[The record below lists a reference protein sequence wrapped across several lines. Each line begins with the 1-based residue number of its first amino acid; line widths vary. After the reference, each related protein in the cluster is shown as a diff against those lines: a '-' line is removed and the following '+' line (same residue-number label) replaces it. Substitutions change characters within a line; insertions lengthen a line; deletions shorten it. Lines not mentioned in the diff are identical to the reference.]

1 MTSSPRKNRPSRPKD
16 RGGRGAGKQTEKP
29 IQKETSCLI
38 PGFHGVKEALLQD
51 RIRIQKILIAEGKA
65 SGRTEEILSLAEK
78 AHVPVVYLK
87 RAEMEALLPDLV
99 HQGIAA
105 LSEEFAYTDLP
116 LLGEISLRPEGNG
129 LLMAADHIT
138 DEGNLGALM
147 RTALFFGADGLIV
160 PKDRAAGIGL
170 GTMKR
175 SSGAQMH
182 LPVSRVVN
190 MGRALDFL
198 KDKGFWIIG
207 AAEDGPVTL
216 YDFDWNRNLILVLG
230 SEQTGL
236 SQTVLKRC
244 HQVVNIPSAGKMAS
258 LNVSVAGGVLL
269 SEIWRQRRSPSSRP
283 SAGSDQRKNFSHEVS
298 RRDAEAQKIKKL

>member
-1 MTSSPRKNRPSRPKD
+1 MTSSPQRNRPLRSPRIVD
-16 RGGRGAGKQTEKP
+16 ARAVGKKLERP
-29 IQKETSCLI
+29 IQEDMPCFI
-38 PGFHGVKEALLQD
+38 GGFHGVKEALLQD
-51 RIRIQKILIAEGKA
+51 RVRTQKILIAEGKTSERA
-65 SGRTEEILSLAEK
+65 KEILRLAEN
-78 AHVPVVYLK
+78 AHVPVVFIK
-87 RAEMEALLPDLV
+87 KTQMEELLPGLV

-105 LSEEFAYTDLP
+105 ISEDFAYADLS
-116 LLGEISLRPEGNG
+116 LLAESSLRPEGSG

-147 RTALFFGADGLIV
+147 RTALFFGADGVII

-207 AAEDGPVTL
+207 AAEDGPVSL
-216 YDFDWNRNLILVLG
+216 YDFDWNRELVLVLG
-230 SEQTGL
+230 NEQNGL
-236 SQTVLKRC
+236 SPIVLKRC
-244 HQVVNIPSAGKMAS
+244 HEVVNIPSAGNMAS

-269 SEIWRQRRSPSSRP
+269 SEIRRQRRM
-283 SAGSDQRKNFSHEVS
+283 SHVS
-298 RRDAEAQKIKKL
+298 FKE